1 MFDLSLGE
9 IGVIALLVL
18 VFFDADQLPGLMRQA
33 GRIYAKVRGASDEL
47 RRAFN
52 VEVARAEAETRREQ
66 MERRRENA
74 ARSRDAEQR
83 PSPSHLPARPAPDN
97 AAARP
102 ARSAPPEAPVAAS
115 EPQAPE
121 APTAGEAQPETT
133 PESTPESKPLE
144 SQSSGSES

>member
-74 ARSRDAEQR
+74 ARNREAEPR
-83 PSPSHLPARPAPDN
+83 PIPSHLPARPAPDT
-97 AAARP
+97 AVARP
-102 ARSAPPEAPVAAS
+102 ARGVPPAAPVAAS
-115 EPQAPE
+115 EPSAPE
-121 APTAGEAQPETT
+121 TTTAGDVQPETT
-133 PESTPESKPLE
+133 PESNPLE